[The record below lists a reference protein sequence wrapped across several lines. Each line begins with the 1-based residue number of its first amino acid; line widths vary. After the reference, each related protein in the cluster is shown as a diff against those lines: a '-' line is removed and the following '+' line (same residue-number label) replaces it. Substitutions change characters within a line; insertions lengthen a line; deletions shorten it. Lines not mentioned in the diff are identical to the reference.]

1 MKDKY
6 KKKKKPVSYKVRR
19 SKLYLGSWAVV
30 KNGEEIRCFSSE
42 VGAEAYKAQLIKKEK
57 SNYGKQCS

>member
-19 SKLYLGSWAVV
+19 KKTTGIWVIIR
-30 KNGEEIRCFSSE
+30 NGKETYHMFGNEID
-42 VGAEAYKAQLIKKEK
+42 AQYFMRDLIKKEK
-57 SNYGKQCS
+57 AT